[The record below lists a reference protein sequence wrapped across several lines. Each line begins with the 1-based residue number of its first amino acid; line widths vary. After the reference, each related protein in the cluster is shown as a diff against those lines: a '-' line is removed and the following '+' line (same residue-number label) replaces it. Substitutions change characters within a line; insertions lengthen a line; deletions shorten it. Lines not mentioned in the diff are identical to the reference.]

1 MLMPASPCRTY
12 IVYQHGLFAE
22 GLRSVLEH
30 ESPAEVVGMER
41 DLAKALAAVAAL
53 QPEVVIVEES
63 DEAGQPTHPEAFLET
78 AGVDRV
84 VALSLDHG
92 FATVYDRHRLSAPD
106 PAALIKAIQGVHE
119 APDSLESSKRA
130 GTDAGRSPDKAP
142 ARRARIK
149 ESTNKDKAART
160 SRGKGM

>member
-1 MLMPASPCRTY
+1 MLMPASPYRTY

-41 DLAKALAAVAAL
+41 DLAKALAAVASL

-63 DEAGQPTHPEAFLET
+63 DAAGDPIHPRSFLET

-92 FATVYDRHRLSAPD
+92 FATVYDRHRVSAPD

-119 APDSLESSKRA
+119 VPDSLESMNEP
-130 GTDAGRSPDKAP
+130 GPTLGDLRSSHRLD
-142 ARRARIK
+142 
-149 ESTNKDKAART
+149 E
-160 SRGKGM
+160 

>member
-12 IVYQHGLFAE
+12 IVYQHGLFAQ

-41 DLAKALAAVAAL
+41 DLAKALAAVASL
-53 QPEVVIVEES
+53 QPKVVIVEES
-63 DEAGQPTHPEAFLET
+63 DAVGDPIHLRSFLET

-92 FATVYDRHRLSAPD
+92 FATVYDRHRVSAPD

-119 APDSLESSKRA
+119 APDSLESTKRA
-130 GTDAGRSPDKAP
+130 GTDSGRPPVQSPTRRVGKMKA
-142 ARRARIK
+142 
-149 ESTNKDKAART
+149 TNKAVRT